1 LSALIKTEI
10 AVVGGGPAGSI
21 AANVLSRLGR
31 DVVLCEASEF
41 ARHHVGISL
50 SPGVAKQLAFVGLDS
65 VLDKPCHR
73 RDIAIERRWG
83 NQTFELSTGR
93 VSTIVDRG
101 ILDSDLVA
109 AARRANVKVLQPA
122 MVREQKRAGNVW
134 WLDVRGENSSFVI
147 EANFVIEATG
157 RHTRFRRRR
166 RYGATTLA
174 ICGSWAGTA
183 AAAVR
188 ISAQSNN
195 WCWGAPT
202 GPQKNSLLCFVDPQY
217 FQTLKC
223 SFRERYLRMAYQSG
237 VLPGIEALT
246 LVGKPYACDA
256 TPYVSEQEAAG
267 ILCVGDADLT
277 LDPLSSGGVQAAIQS
292 SLAIGPIVN
301 TLLTQ
306 GADWDA
312 AMEFWRTSRIRRMT
326 QHREWSRRLHSEAL
340 GKYRTTFW
348 DKRSGPV
355 HQSGATGK
363 ASAPAPAPDQ
373 LIRLSEHTRF
383 IPAPCLTDGLVEKME
398 CVSHA
403 NLAEPLAF
411 LGTIHLA
418 AKLRQVNADP
428 PVSARRLLEAW
439 STSMSP
445 NGAFA
450 LLAWTWRNGLIVDA
464 SQGDD
469 TARTRSG

>member
-1 LSALIKTEI
+1 MKTEV

-31 DVVLCEASEF
+31 DVILCEASEF
-41 ARHHVGISL
+41 PRYHVGISL
-50 SPGVAKQLAFVGLDS
+50 SPGVAKQLAFVGLDG
-65 VLDKPCHR
+65 VLDKPGHR
-73 RDIAIERRWG
+73 RDIPIGRRWR
-83 NQTFELSTGR
+83 NQTFEPSAGPA
-93 VSTIVDRG
+93 STIVDRG
-101 ILDSDLVA
+101 IFDSDLVA
-109 AARRANVKVLQPA
+109 AARRANVRVLQPA
-122 MVREQKRAGNVW
+122 MVREQRRTGDVW
-134 WLDVRGENSSFVI
+134 QLDVRGENSSFVV

-157 RHTRFRRRR
+157 RRMRFRRRR

-188 ISAQSNN
+188 ISAQSDS

-202 GPQKNSLLCFVDPQY
+202 GSQKNSLICFVDPQH
-217 FQTLKC
+217 FQTLQG

-237 VLPGIEALT
+237 VLPGIEAFT
-246 LVGKPYACDA
+246 LGGEPCACDA
-256 TPYVSEQEAAG
+256 TPYVSEQETAG
-267 ILCVGDADLT
+267 ILRVGDADLT
-277 LDPLSSGGVQAAIQS
+277 LDPLSSSGVQAAIQS

-312 AMEFWRTSRIRRMT
+312 AMEFWQTSRIKRMT
-326 QHREWSRRLHSEAL
+326 QHRDWSRRLYSEAL
-340 GKYRTTFW
+340 GEYRTAFW
-348 DKRSGPV
+348 NERSEPEPQSGP
-355 HQSGATGK
+355 TGK
-363 ASAPAPAPDQ
+363 APAPAPAPDQ

-403 NLAEPLAF
+403 NLAEPVAF

-418 AKLRQVNADP
+418 TKLRQVKADP
-428 PVSARRLLEAW
+428 PVSARRLLETW
-439 STSMSP
+439 STSMPP

-450 LLAWTWRNGLIVDA
+450 LLAWAWRNELFVDA